1 MTTEENEQDRSNDLE
16 PEIETDPPAGEE
28 EDGLEE
34 GQVKRED
41 NESEPEPSSLQQDG
55 EEEIEVSL
63 GEESDET
70 ESGLI
75 TDLRQRHR
83 KLKQKYRKTQ
93 YELDQLKTPQTE
105 IVDEP
110 GPKPTLEACDYDS
123 DEYDKKISTWF
134 DKKHRAE
141 AAQKEAAARAEKE
154 KAELQRIYHNYEE
167 RKNKLKKMV
176 KDFDESEDAVTDAL
190 SITKQNIILCATK
203 KPELIVCALGKSPAK
218 MEELSK
224 LDDIQFSMELARLE
238 DNLKVGKR
246 KPKTKPE
253 KTVNGTGTLSGTTDR
268 TLERLRQEAAKTGDM
283 SKVMQYRRKK
293 RRAAA
298 G

>member
-1 MTTEENEQDRSNDLE
+1 MTIEENEQDRSNDLE
-16 PEIETDPPAGEE
+16 QEIETDPPAGEE
-28 EDGLEE
+28 EAGSME
-34 GQVKRED
+34 GDDKEL
-41 NESEPEPSSLQQDG
+41 ESEPSSSQQDEE

-123 DEYDKKISTWF
+123 DEYDKKISAWF

-154 KAELQRIYHNYEE
+154 KVESQRVYRNYEE
-167 RKNKLKKMV
+167 RKNSLKV
-176 KDFDESEDAVTDAL
+176 KDFSESEDAVTDAL
-190 SITKQNIILCATK
+190 SITQQNIILCAAK
-203 KPELIVCALGKSPAK
+203 KPELIVYALGKSPAK

-224 LDDIQFSMELARLE
+224 LNDIQFAMELARLE

-268 TLERLRQEAAKTGDM
+268 TLERLREEAAKTGDM

>member
-1 MTTEENEQDRSNDLE
+1 MTTEKNENEQDRSNDLE

-34 GQVKRED
+34 GQED
-41 NESEPEPSSLQQDG
+41 NESEPEPSSSQQD
-55 EEEIEVSL
+55 EEEVDEIEVSL

-154 KAELQRIYHNYEE
+154 KSESQRIYRNYEE
-167 RKNKLKKMV
+167 RKNSLKV
-176 KDFDESEDAVTDAL
+176 KDFSESEDAVTDAL
-190 SITKQNIILCATK
+190 SITQQNIILCAAK
-203 KPELIVCALGKSPAK
+203 KPELIVYALGKSPAK

-224 LDDIQFSMELARLE
+224 LNDIQFAMELARLE